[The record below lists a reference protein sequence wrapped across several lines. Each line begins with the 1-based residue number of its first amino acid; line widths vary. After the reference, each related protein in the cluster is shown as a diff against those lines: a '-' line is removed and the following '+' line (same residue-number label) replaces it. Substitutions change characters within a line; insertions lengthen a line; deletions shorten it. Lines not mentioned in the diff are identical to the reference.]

1 MTLFFGDHFKE
12 RIKYKKNKIRL
23 NSSDAF
29 GSGAHPTTEG
39 CIKAIKFINK
49 KIKINSFL
57 DIGSGSGILSI
68 CASKYWKNAQI
79 YGVDIDKTSIIRS
92 RLNIKNNNLKSR
104 IRFELMHPKTSLN
117 FKYKSEFD
125 LVVANIITSELSL
138 LARYIEKKIKKNG
151 YLVLSGIL
159 DYQLKII
166 LSKFRN
172 FNLILNKK
180 IYISSWVTIILKRSH
195 TIMNQNT
202 CLSKFRNALK
212 MNNLDAYIQPR
223 SDMFGGEEVPDYDA
237 RLKFLSGFTGSAGIA
252 VITLKKAILFTDGRV
267 YTPS

>member
-1 MTLFFGDHFKE
+1 MPVEYNDFIFYGDHFKE

-104 IRFELMHPKTSLN
+104 IRFELVHPKTSLN

-180 IYISSWVTIILKRSH
+180 IYISSWVTIILK
-195 TIMNQNT
+195 
-202 CLSKFRNALK
+202 K
-212 MNNLDAYIQPR
+212 
-223 SDMFGGEEVPDYDA
+223 EVKYNEAKYLP
-237 RLKFLSGFTGSAGIA
+237 
-252 VITLKKAILFTDGRV
+252 
-267 YTPS
+267 